1 MDVEV
6 MKDAWIWCQTIDC
19 ESSVAWLLIVVFT
32 AAKMSPRQA
41 EAWIKIDDESKNE
54 WLIRLPHLGSC
65 GTVCVLIICAVLT
78 NQARGQS
85 EAVEWCPYRPAAPQ
99 DCDVNSLPPTCQTTS
114 TTPVTGSQAQTCAP
128 SNNGSSPDNLNSPPV
143 FVSPTADT
151 WDPYSTQGASQRVD
165 QWLAPPPLGNCD
177 PYLTRPSSSQSAG
190 KDSASTQASSGSAD
204 RSPFRYRLM
213 WEPAQPVQ
221 GQPTEL
227 GMVEHDLSFKFP
239 LWVSGPD
246 VISFSGGVCAD
257 LFQTDAVLPDSGRA
271 FPEELWNI
279 RAGINY
285 MRRFDNGW
293 TGGATLTIGSACD
306 QPFESLR
313 DMDVTAVAFLR
324 MPRGEHDAWKFSLVY
339 APMSQIPFPIPL
351 VAYQWHPSDMFNMD
365 IGLPFKATYRPTE
378 SLTFDVSYMLLT
390 TVNVKATYQLC
401 DSWQVYGAFDW
412 EYDSWFLHDR
422 EDYKERLFS
431 YDMRLSTGVRTTY
444 FQKLTVDLSTG
455 YMFDRFYFT
464 GQDYND
470 RNHDRLNI
478 GSGVYAS
485 LEASLRF

>member
-1 MDVEV
+1 M
-6 MKDAWIWCQTIDC
+6 
-19 ESSVAWLLIVVFT
+19 IVVQNL
-32 AAKMSPRQA
+32 R
-41 EAWIKIDDESKNE
+41 
-54 WLIRLPHLGSC
+54 SC
-65 GTVCVLIICAVLT
+65 GVVCVLIVCAVLT

-85 EAVEWCPYRPAAPQ
+85 GAMEWRPYRP
-99 DCDVNSLPPTCQTTS
+99 DCDAEPLPPTCQTTP
-114 TTPVTGSQAQTCAP
+114 TTPVMGAQARPFAP
-128 SNNGSSPDNLNSPPV
+128 PNNGSSPENLNSPPV
-143 FVSPTADT
+143 FVSPTALT
-151 WDPYSTQGASQRVD
+151 SDPYSTQGASQNIG
-165 QWLAPPPLGNCD
+165 QELAPPLMDNWD
-177 PYLTRPSSSQSAG
+177 PYAIRPAPSQSADKG
-190 KDSASTQASSGSAD
+190 SSSTQGGSGSAD
-204 RSPFRYRLM
+204 KSPLRYGLM

-221 GQPTEL
+221 GQPTDL
-227 GMVEHDLSFKFP
+227 GMVEHDFSFKFP
-239 LWVSGPD
+239 MWASGPD

-257 LFQTDAVLPDSGRA
+257 LFQTEAVLPDSGRA

-293 TGGATLTIGSACD
+293 TGGATLNIGSACD
-306 QPFESLR
+306 RPFESLR
-313 DMDVTAVAFLR
+313 DMDFTASAFLR
-324 MPRGEHDAWKFSLVY
+324 VPRGEHDAWKFSLVY
-339 APMSQIPFPIPL
+339 APMSQIPYPLPL

-365 IGLPFKATYRPTE
+365 IGLPFKVTYRPTE

-390 TVNVKATYQLC
+390 TVHAKATYQLR

-431 YDMRLSTGVRTTY
+431 YDMRLSVGVRKTV
-444 FQKLTVDLSTG
+444 FQKLNVDLSTG